1 MLNVASFQASPRLAV
16 YSATKAY
23 VTSLTDALHEE
34 MRGSGVRVT
43 ALCPGLTRTEFQSIS
58 STEQY
63 SRDFPS
69 FSWLDVTDVARAGLR
84 DVARG
89 RALSVPVA
97 LRKELVIELIFYL
110 NIGLE
115 YLLDEQLF
123 FDPRAKSL
131 IAVG

>member
-1 MLNVASFQASPRLAV
+1 M
-16 YSATKAY
+16 
-23 VTSLTDALHEE
+23 
-34 MRGSGVRVT
+34 
-43 ALCPGLTRTEFQSIS
+43 
-58 STEQY
+58 
-63 SRDFPS
+63 
-69 FSWLDVTDVARAGLR
+69 
-84 DVARG
+84 ARG